1 MWNSQKAFFLDW
13 LIFIFDSR
21 LGLIFI
27 RYHKYASKIKFIY
40 AFLVATFTCSICLV
54 QDSSE
59 HVAYQFQPHFATI
72 IVVCPR
78 HGMSHLALAG
88 LVMKILQAQAW
99 ANIPKYYSQADTPF
113 RTLSKNV
120 YDWKILERNRTSFT
134 LWLITGWNRSLDYV
148 GSYTVLNLRNN

>member
-99 ANIPKYYSQADTPF
+99 ANIPKYYSQAVPRF

-120 YDWKILERNRTSFT
+120 YDWKNPRKKSNILC
-134 LWLITGWNRSLDYV
+134 LMIDYRLESV
-148 GSYTVLNLRNN
+148 IGLCWVLYCIELEK